1 MNVRVNR
8 RRGLTRTSRRR
19 LYYGGYVVGVCHRVA
34 WMTWGIGVF
43 TQGVFLG
50 FFMHT
55 YGWSRTTLSFGPT
68 LFYLWAG
75 VLGVLIGH
83 LIDRYGPRPVLVGGA
98 MLLGGGALAL
108 GLTRHLWQLYP
119 AFLLL
124 GTGYACLHTVTLGA
138 IITRWF
144 VKERAR
150 AMVVVTSGGS
160 LGGMVLSPLNAA
172 LLERWGG
179 PASGLTLAVLAV
191 GVIVPL
197 ALWVESRVR
206 S

>member
-19 LYYGGYVVGVCHRVA
+19 LYYGGYVVGVCHLVA

-98 MLLGGGALAL
+98 MLLGG
-108 GLTRHLWQLYP
+108 
-119 AFLLL
+119 
-124 GTGYACLHTVTLGA
+124 
-138 IITRWF
+138 
-144 VKERAR
+144 AR
-150 AMVVVTSGGS
+150 AWPHPAPM
-160 LGGMVLSPLNAA
+160 AA
-172 LLERWGG
+172 LSR
-179 PASGLTLAVLAV
+179 
-191 GVIVPL
+191 VPL
-197 ALWVESRVR
+197 IGHGLCLPAHRHSRRHHYPVVR
-206 S
+206 EGAGAGDGRGDLRWQPRRHGPLAAQRCAP